1 MKKEDSQEKQN
12 LKKELVKLADTLIR
26 GSLIH
31 SRRKCGSKTC
41 ACANGG
47 EKHPMTTLSISTTH
61 ARNRQV
67 YISADLVNAVEN
79 GIASYKR
86 AWEIIEELS
95 AMNLMELKEAKKQ
108 AKRTRIQQ

>member
-1 MKKEDSQEKQN
+1 MKKANTPEKQQ
-12 LKKELVKLADTLIR
+12 LKKELVKLADKLIR

-47 EKHPMTTLSISTTH
+47 EGHPMTTLSISTTH
-61 ARNRQV
+61 SRNRQV
-67 YISADLVNAVEN
+67 YISADLVKDVEK

-86 AWEIIEELS
+86 VWEIIEELS
-95 AMNLMELKEAKKQ
+95 AMNLMELKESKKQ
-108 AKRTRIQQ
+108 GKTHTETI